1 MEAKEIIFGGKNMQ
15 NVAFILIG
23 LGILALISWGVKEF
37 FIASEI
43 PLLIRI
49 AAGAIGAGVLV
60 LIGVVIKD
68 RRKKAKAED
77 FKEVEK

>member
-1 MEAKEIIFGGKNMQ
+1 MQ

-23 LGILALISWGVKEF
+23 IGILVLIGWGVKDF
-37 FIASEI
+37 FMASEI

-49 AAGAIGAGVLV
+49 AVGAVGAGVLV
-60 LIGVVIKD
+60 LVGIAIKD
-68 RRKKAKAED
+68 RLAKAKTEK